1 MRGACDHIRLL
12 IDGWGLHR
20 SGLRDAPALVLVQ
33 GDDRVRI
40 ELIHARYLVA
50 GMADAAAD
58 LAEVLAAE
66 VYHA

>member
-1 MRGACDHIRLL
+1 M
-12 IDGWGLHR
+12 
-20 SGLRDAPALVLVQ
+20 VLVQ

-40 ELIHARYLVA
+40 ELIHAKHLVA